1 MDKQKVLKVVLSV
14 TLYIAL
20 LGSLNWGLQALN
32 MNAVELLV
40 GKDNTMALNVVYY
53 TVACIC
59 SRRKMIRINKIEI

>member
-1 MDKQKVLKVVLSV
+1 MDKQQVLKVVLSV

-40 GKDNTMALNVVYY
+40 GKDNTMALNDVYY
-53 TVACIC
+53 TDA
-59 SRRKMIRINKIEI
+59 